1 MKYIYILASF
11 FCSAFSFSQD
21 YIKTDSLLINNESYE
36 TFHIS
41 YGSSSFYKSFV
52 VFSIYPE
59 NVKSTKDKIIEC
71 FKENKLEHTE
81 IYLIAIPKIDSKKS
95 QILEEYLLKIDLD
108 RMKNNLFSA
117 LIPCSSDSKFKFTY
131 YTDQQRKKISE
142 FNYLYELTEKDNVC
156 KLLKK

>member
-1 MKYIYILASF
+1 MKKYFVLVLLVF
-11 FCSAFSFSQD
+11 FTNTFSQD
-21 YIKTDSLLINNESYE
+21 FIKNDSLYVGNVSYK
-36 TFHIS
+36 TSHIS